1 MALLLTTT
9 TLPGLLTKTTR
20 FVTVDSLDS
29 VLKVKPV
36 LQSAQPMSK
45 QVKKKLHTSKV
56 KHTQTKQLE
65 RREIVINRNGQCSY
79 TQSIYTTEHPKATT
93 KAKAHVIY

>member
-1 MALLLTTT
+1 MTLLLATTT
-9 TLPGLLTKTTR
+9 PLGLLTKTSW

-29 VLKVKPV
+29 VLKVKLV
-36 LQSAQPMSK
+36 LQTAQHMPK
-45 QVKKKLHTSKV
+45 QVKNYTHRKLNTLKLSNENAEK
-56 KHTQTKQLE
+56 
-65 RREIVINRNGQCSY
+65 IVINRNVQCSY